1 MAVER
6 LGSCGW
12 WQPPFG
18 IRHAAWAVKEDAESC
33 SNTYQDAQD
42 KTYLSKAY
50 EYNTIQTGTNW
61 SADIN
66 PLTAWIRGGLI
77 RDPNSTAFSTRT
89 RGPGGWMGLITL
101 GGMFVILGVVAQ
113 SSLSQGLALEQ

>member
-1 MAVER
+1 MAAER

-12 WQPPFG
+12 WQPPLASG
-18 IRHAAWAVKEDAESC
+18 TLPGQSKRMRNHC

-50 EYNTIQTGTNW
+50 EYTTIQTGANW

-66 PLTAWIRGGLI
+66 PLTAWMRGGLI
-77 RDPNSTAFSTRT
+77 RDPNSAAFSTRT

-101 GGMFVILGVVAQ
+101 GGMFVIPGVVAQ